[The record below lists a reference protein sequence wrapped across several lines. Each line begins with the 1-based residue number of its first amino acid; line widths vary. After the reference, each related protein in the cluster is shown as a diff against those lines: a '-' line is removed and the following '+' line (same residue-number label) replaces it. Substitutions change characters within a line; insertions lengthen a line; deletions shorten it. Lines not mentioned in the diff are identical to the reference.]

1 MPFQF
6 NQEATCPNCPLG
18 FCVEDRRNNPVPGRK
33 TKFRFQQHA
42 AVACCFDSFVPG
54 TDNDPNPSRS
64 FNEYLNQFGENSER
78 AGQILFGPESDIN
91 HQAVAKVTG
100 DVFELLGAAALWNAA
115 SVWNQFMDTGVWN
128 STAFTRPEG
137 AVDAP
142 GRKVAI
148 VPLPRGYD
156 ATKLFHEAARKSISA
171 HEQALKACNM
181 ELGLSAPDIVG
192 VRIPEPCPAEFQKF
206 LQPLTNLGATGR
218 EHVED
223 GYKSIEGKLDGRSF
237 LFAIAM
243 KRSIRSD
250 RLYQPL
256 FEANVL
262 KYLISEVLRGSALRF
277 FAHFGNIEGA
287 NAEAHYRAATLV
299 SLMRGGKFE
308 RAIDKLYVALN
319 PRDTAQDILNELP
332 RYAL

>member
-6 NQEATCPNCPLG
+6 NQKSICPKCPFG
-18 FCVEDRRNNPVPGRK
+18 FCIEDRRSNPVPGRK
-33 TKFRFQQHA
+33 TKFRFLQHS
-42 AVACCFDSFVPG
+42 AVACCFESFIPG
-54 TDNDPNPSRS
+54 TDNDPNPTRS
-64 FNEYLNQFGENSER
+64 FDDYLNQFGENSER
-78 AGQILFGPESDIN
+78 AGQILFGPTSDIN
-91 HQAVAKVTG
+91 RQAVAKVSG

-115 SVWNQFMDTGVWN
+115 AVWNKFMDTGEWN
-128 STAFTRPEG
+128 STSFTRPNS
-137 AVDAP
+137 AVAAP
-142 GRKVAI
+142 TRKVAI

-156 ATKLFHEAARKSISA
+156 ATLLFHEAARRSISA
-171 HEQALKACNM
+171 HEQALAACDM

-192 VRIPEPCPAEFQKF
+192 VRIPEPCPDEFQKF
-206 LQPLTNLGATGR
+206 LKPLANLGQAGR
-218 EHVED
+218 EQIED

-287 NAEAHYRAATLV
+287 DAEAHYRAATLV

-308 RAIDKLYVALN
+308 RAVDKLYVAVK
-319 PRDTAQDILNELP
+319 PRDTAQEILNELP